1 MLADQ
6 SESDQLAAI
15 YAFDVRLGETKRK
28 KKEKMKSKKKMK
40 ALERD
45 ANGLSEPDKM
55 ADNSNST
62 RHVNSVPLSEVDP
75 HKTDGSGNTSSTALL
90 TEVQSGD
97 GSKIVEEYNNG
108 ERDNTFVRADCG
120 INGGNFVY
128 RTKEE
133 EYKMIA
139 ELSICPQLSAM
150 ISPEPRMKNA
160 ERSDKEREQLTDAP
174 IINEGLKSNNF
185 SSNSVCGAKA
195 EDYKMLDQVAAMLDI
210 GARKREKNR
219 KIREKK
225 KSKKKMKDLESD
237 ANFLSGLHIT
247 PEDKGS
253 MHVINVA
260 LPDTSEAQSGDCSK
274 VVEECKNGQKTNKGA
289 GSDGGINRDSYV
301 YRTKSEEYKMIA
313 VEGISPQLYAV
324 LASEDKIKK
333 SAKIIEK
340 KALEKTEQFTSA
352 PTDVTESS
360 EVQKKNCIEVVE
372 VTKDLSNCSQDATMF
387 AYEATI
393 MDNRK
398 SKENK
403 GPEDNQNSAVACV
416 AGEQGESIL
425 EAPEATEKI
434 NTKDSLRSAIAID
447 PGFSFWEGHEETAC
461 LGTTKGNPEIE
472 QAEAPVREVE
482 EVFNRR
488 DCGDM
493 AAEIVKHGD
502 STKAA
507 ETAPSV
513 KLGSVEKEDNF
524 MLRKLL
530 RKPRYYDFPN
540 SSLQMCHICGEDDH
554 KAQECTMVRRKK
566 PCYLCGG
573 FRHTAKRCSQ
583 GRKCFKCGGR
593 GHLAR
598 DCLEEPSSNKNLDF
612 CLRCG
617 NLGHNMFAC
626 QSDYSSEDLK
636 AIKCYVCKEFGH
648 LCCDGFKYEGQTLA
662 SCYKCGQSG
671 HLGSECIKQEKR
683 TRYSPAKSFYD
694 HEVKCHFAGKNGEHN
709 KAGQCTHESTSVKRS
724 FSDNDIIPNFAH
736 APL

>member
-174 IINEGLKSNNF
+174 I
-185 SSNSVCGAKA
+185 
-195 EDYKMLDQVAAMLDI
+195 
-210 GARKREKNR
+210 
-219 KIREKK
+219 
-225 KSKKKMKDLESD
+225 
-237 ANFLSGLHIT
+237 GLHIT
-247 PEDKGS
+247 PEDNGS